1 MTDIGF
7 YIIKQDKPEAANL
20 LTCRLAEKA
29 YVNKMSLYI
38 HAKSEYQ
45 CNKLDELLW
54 TFRQGNF
61 IPHTKDAEQDDIS
74 PIRIGFAEPKK
85 DADFLINLSDEVP
98 SFFSRFSKM
107 AEVVEISEKKQGRA
121 RYKFYQDRGYPL
133 KVHEV

>member
-1 MTDIGF
+1 MTNIGF

-20 LTCRLAEKA
+20 LACRLAEKA
-29 YVNKMSLYI
+29 YMNKLSLYI
-38 HAKSEYQ
+38 HTQSEYQ

-61 IPHTKDAEQDDIS
+61 IPHVKDMAEDDVS
-74 PIRIGFAEPKK
+74 PIRIGFSAPKK
-85 DADFLINLSDEVP
+85 DADFLINLSNEVP
-98 SFFSRFSKM
+98 NFFSRFTKM
-107 AEVVEISEKKQGRA
+107 AEVVEINEKKQGRA